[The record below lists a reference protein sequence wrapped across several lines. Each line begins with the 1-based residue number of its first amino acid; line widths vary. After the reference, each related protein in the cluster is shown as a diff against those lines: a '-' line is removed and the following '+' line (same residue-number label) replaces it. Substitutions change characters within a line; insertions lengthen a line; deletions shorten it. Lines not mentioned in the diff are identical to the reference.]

1 MKVSPIDPRDIII
14 RPVLTEKALYLRD
27 KYNQYVFEV
36 ALGASKRS
44 VKRAIE
50 TIFGVKV
57 EEVQV
62 MNVKPKPKRTRSR
75 RRMGRTR
82 RWRKAIVRLKKGQ
95 RIGELEVG

>member
-1 MKVSPIDPRDIII
+1 MVSI
-14 RPVLTEKALYLRD
+14 
-27 KYNQYVFEV
+27 

-82 RWRKAIVRLKKGQ
+82 RWRKAIVRLKEGQ